1 MPGPRVRCQLP
12 IGNSRSLFARPTL
25 FLAGHKFLMCYLGR
39 EVCKKKKATLAY
51 TQFLMLYLMSKPL
64 KQILQHVLGVQ
75 HYIGYKHRK
84 NCECSP
90 GVTLNCQV
98 TMIVMNSGSQWTVS
112 VLPQNEGFIC
122 ETCSL
127 MPTSSISVLAK
138 YANAI
143 LKGACSIVWLC
154 TWGSSSPVI

>member
-1 MPGPRVRCQLP
+1 MPGPRVRCQLS

-75 HYIGYKHRK
+75 HYIGYKHWK

-90 GVTLNCQV
+90 GVTFNCQV
-98 TMIVMNSGSQWTVS
+98 TMIVMNWDSQLSELSKCLQCLRSWKFA
-112 VLPQNEGFIC
+112 NFACI
-122 ETCSL
+122 SL
-127 MPTSSISVLAK
+127 RCWPSSSICWNW
-138 YANAI
+138 AN
-143 LKGACSIVWLC
+143 
-154 TWGSSSPVI
+154 